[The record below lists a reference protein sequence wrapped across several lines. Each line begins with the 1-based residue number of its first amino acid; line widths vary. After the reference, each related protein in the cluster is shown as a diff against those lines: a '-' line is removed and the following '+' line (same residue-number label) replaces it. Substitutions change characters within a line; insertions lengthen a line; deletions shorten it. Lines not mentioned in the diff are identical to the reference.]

1 MRVGY
6 VKNFKGL
13 GIEITKEREN
23 NKKKISNA
31 ELEVCWPHTLPMME
45 EPPRRFDHLPK
56 DTSVINLLAC
66 ALHVPT
72 SFFNNVLYLAKYQI
86 THKST
91 LL

>member
-1 MRVGY
+1 M
-6 VKNFKGL
+6 
-13 GIEITKEREN
+13 EIMKERE

-31 ELEVCWPHTLPMME
+31 KPEICWPHTLPMME

-56 DTSVINLLAC
+56 DTSVINLIAC
-66 ALHVPT
+66 ELHVPV
-72 SFFNNVLYLAKYQI
+72 SFFNNILYLVKYQI